1 MTQKNSYKLS
11 FLLSLTGFILGLLL
25 VFIGLSGVSVGH
37 AETRN
42 GANKQGAFEIKK
54 VDQNNKPL
62 SGATFSLT
70 PKDGK
75 GTSVQTFTSNDK
87 GIVDAQNLQPGTYT
101 LKEDKAPDGYD
112 KTSRTWTVT
121 VYENGYTKLVEN
133 PYNGEIISKAGP
145 KDVSSSLQLEKST
158 MSVFS
163 KYGGA
168 EVTSG
173 AADFYRNHAAY
184 FKMSFELKQKD
195 KSETINPG
203 DTFVLQLDR
212 RLNPKGISQDIPKII
227 YDSANSPLAIGK
239 YDAESHQLIYTF
251 TDYIAGL
258 DKVQLS
264 AELSLFLENK
274 EVLENTNISDFK
286 STIGGQEIKYGGTVN
301 VIYGNE
307 KNQKDNY
314 VANRLSNVGGSIESY
329 NTQTGDFTWYVYV
342 NPNRTNIPYAT
353 MNLWGFG
360 RLVKSNN
367 STSQSEDSAT
377 SSAELGEIQVYEV
390 PEGEKLPSSY
400 GVDVTKLTLREEF
413 KPQVVQG
420 SFGTT
425 KRQRIDFG
433 NNIQNKAF
441 IIKVTGKTD
450 QSGKPLVVQ
459 SNLASFSTKED
470 YAGLKLGGGNVY
482 FQNEIALSPSKGSG
496 SGKSEFTK
504 PSITVA
510 NLKRVAQLRFKKMS
524 TDNVPLPEA
533 TFELRSSTSDSQKV
547 EAKSNE
553 QGEVHLKDLT
563 SGTYDLYE
571 KQAPKGYQQV
581 TEKLAT
587 VTVDTSKSA
596 EEMVTWGSP
605 HSSVKVEVNKE
616 VTIVNHKE
624 TLTFSGKKIWE
635 NDRPDQRPAKI
646 QVQLLQNGQK
656 MSDKVQEVTK
666 DNDWSYHF
674 KDLPKYDA
682 KNQEYKYSV
691 EEVNVPDG
699 YKVSYLG
706 NDIFNTRETEFVFE
720 QNNFNLEFGNAEIK
734 GQSGSK
740 IIDEDTLTSFKG
752 KKIWKND
759 TAENRP
765 QAIQV
770 QLYAD
775 GVAVE
780 GQTKFISGSGNEW
793 SFEFKNLKKYNGTGN
808 DIIYSVKE
816 VAVPTGYDVTY
827 SANDIINTKREVIT
841 QQGPKLEIEETL
853 PLESGASGGTTT
865 VEDSRPVD
873 TLSGLSS
880 EQGQSGDMT
889 IEEDSATHIKFSK
902 RDIDGKELA
911 GATMELRD
919 SSGKTISTWI
929 SDGQVK
935 DFYLMP
941 GKYTFVETVA
951 PDGYEVA
958 TAITF
963 TVNEQGQVTV
973 NGKATK
979 GDAHIVMVDAYKP
992 TKGSGQV
999 IDIEEKLPDEQGHSG
1014 STTEIE
1020 DSKPSDVII
1029 GGQGEVVDTTEDTQR
1044 GMTGHSG
1051 STTEIEDSKS
1061 SDVIIGGQGQVVETT
1076 EDTQTGMHGD
1086 SGCKT
1091 EVEDT
1096 KLVQSFHFDNK
1107 EPESNSEI
1115 PKKDKPKSNTSLPAT
1130 GEKQHNKFFWMVTS
1144 CSLISSVFVI
1154 SLKSK
1159 KRLSSC

>member
-37 AETRN
+37 AETRD
-42 GANKQGAFEIKK
+42 GANKQRSFEIKK
-54 VDQNNKPL
+54 VDQNNNPL
-62 SGATFSLT
+62 QGATFSLT
-70 PKDGK
+70 PNDEKGK
-75 GTSVQTFTSNDK
+75 PVQTFESGSDGK
-87 GIVDAQNLQPGTYT
+87 IDAKDIKPGTYT

-112 KTSRTWTVT
+112 KTSLTWTVT

-133 PYNGEIISKAGP
+133 PYNGENISKAGS
-145 KDVSSSLQLEKST
+145 KDVSQSLQLEKST
-158 MSVFS
+158 MSVVS
-163 KYGGA
+163 KYG
-168 EVTSG
+168 EQEKTSNS
-173 AADFYRNHAAY
+173 ADFYRNHAAY

-227 YDSANSPLAIGK
+227 YDNANSPLAIGK
-239 YDAESHQLIYTF
+239 YDAENHQLIYTF
-251 TDYIAGL
+251 TNYIAGL

-274 EVLENTNISDFK
+274 VVLENQTISDFK
-286 STIGGQEIKYGGTVN
+286 STIGGQEITYKGTVN
-301 VIYGNE
+301 VIYGN
-307 KNQKDNY
+307 KSGDSNNY
-314 VANRLSNVGGSIESY
+314 VKNILSNVGGSIESY

-342 NPNRTNIPYAT
+342 NPNRSNIPYAT

-377 SSAELGEIQVYEV
+377 SSAQLEKVEIYEV
-390 PEGEKLPSSY
+390 KEDYTLPTSY
-400 GVDVTKLTLREEF
+400 GVDVTKLTLRTDITVGNKDGF
-413 KPQVVQG
+413 PM
-420 SFGTT
+420 T
-425 KRQRIDFG
+425 KRQRIDFKDNLKDG
-433 NNIQNKAF
+433 KRF
-441 IIKVTGKTD
+441 VVKVTGKTD

-459 SNLASFSTKED
+459 SNLASFRGASE
-470 YAGLKLGGGNVY
+470 YAAFTPVGGNVY

-496 SGKSEFTK
+496 SGTSEFTK

-510 NLKRVAQLRFKKMS
+510 NLKRVAQLRFKKVS

-571 KQAPKGYQQV
+571 TKAPKGYQQV

-587 VTVDTSKSA
+587 VTVDTTKPA

-605 HSSVKVEVNKE
+605 HSSVKVEDSKE

-674 KDLPKYDA
+674 KDLPKYDD

-691 EEVNVPDG
+691 EEVKVPDG

-720 QNNFNLEFGNAEIK
+720 QNNFNLEFGNAEIR

-816 VAVPTGYDVTY
+816 VTVPTGYDVTY

-841 QQGPKLEIEETL
+841 QQGPNLEIEETL

-941 GKYTFVETVA
+941 GKYTFVETAA
-951 PDGYEVA
+951 PDGYEIA

-1020 DSKPSDVII
+1020 DSKPSDLII
-1029 GGQGEVVDTTEDTQR
+1029 GGQGEVVDTTEDTQS

-1061 SDVIIGGQGQVVETT
+1061 SDVIVGGQGQIVETT

-1086 SGCKT
+1086 SGRKT

-1107 EPESNSEI
+1107 ESESNSEI

-1130 GEKQHNKFFWMVTS
+1130 GEKQHNMFFWMVTS

-1154 SLKSK
+1154 SLKTK

>member
-42 GANKQGAFEIKK
+42 GANKQGSFEIKK
-54 VDQNNKPL
+54 VDQNNNPL
-62 SGATFSLT
+62 QGATFSLT

-75 GTSVQTFTSNDK
+75 EEPVKTFKSGSDGK
-87 GIVDAQNLQPGTYT
+87 IDAKDIKPGTYT
-101 LKEDKAPDGYD
+101 LKEETAPDGYD

-133 PYNGEIISKAGP
+133 PYNGEIISKAGS

-163 KYGGA
+163 KYGGT

-203 DTFVLQLDR
+203 DTFVLQLDQ

-239 YDAESHQLIYTF
+239 YDAENHQLIYTF

-274 EVLENTNISDFK
+274 KVLENTNISNFK

-314 VANRLSNVGGSIESY
+314 VANGLSNVGGSIESY

-342 NPNRTNIPYAT
+342 NPKKQSINYSIL
-353 MNLWGFG
+353 NLWGFG
-360 RLVKSNN
+360 RARSNTN
-367 STSQSEDSAT
+367 NLENDANT
-377 SSAELGEIQVYEV
+377 SSAQLEKVEIYEV
-390 PEGEKLPSSY
+390 KEDYTLPTSY
-400 GVDVTKLTLREEF
+400 GVDVTKLTLRTDITVGNKDGF
-413 KPQVVQG
+413 PM
-420 SFGTT
+420 T
-425 KRQRIDFG
+425 KRQRIDFKDNLKDG
-433 NNIQNKAF
+433 KRFVVKI
-441 IIKVTGKTD
+441 TGKTD

-459 SNLASFSTKED
+459 SNLASFSTNQD
-470 YAGLKLGGGNVY
+470 YVDLKISGGNVY

-496 SGKSEFTK
+496 SGTSEFTK

-510 NLKRVAQLRFKKMS
+510 NLKRVAQLRFKKVS

-533 TFELRSSTSDSQKV
+533 AFELRSSNGNSQKL
-547 EAKSNE
+547 EASSNT
-553 QGEVHLKDLT
+553 QGEVHFKDLT

-581 TEKLAT
+581 TEKLAS
-587 VTVDTSKSA
+587 VTVDTTKPA

-605 HSSVKVEVNKE
+605 HSSVKVEANKE

-656 MSDKVQEVTK
+656 MPNQIQEVTK

-691 EEVNVPDG
+691 EEVKVPDG

-740 IIDEDTLTSFKG
+740 IIDEDTLMSFKG

-808 DIIYSVKE
+808 DIIYSVRE
-816 VAVPTGYDVTY
+816 VTVPTGYDVTY

-941 GKYTFVETVA
+941 GKYTFVETAA

-1020 DSKPSDVII
+1020 DSKSSDVII

-1076 EDTQTGMHGD
+1076 EDTQTGMHGY

>member
-54 VDQNNKPL
+54 NKSQEEYNYEVYDNRNILQDGEHKLEIKRVDGTGKTYQGFCFQLTKNFPTAQGVSKKLYKKL
-62 SGATFSLT
+62 SSSDEETLKQYAS
-70 PKDGK
+70 KY
-75 GTSVQTFTSNDK
+75 TSNRRGDTSGNLKKQIAKVLTEGYPTNKSNWLNGLTENEKIEVTQDAIWYFTETTVPADRSYTNRNVNSQKMKEVYQKLIDTTDIDK
-87 GIVDAQNLQPGTYT
+87 YEDVQFDLFVPQDTNLQAVISVEPVIESLPWTSLKPIAQKDITAKKIWVDAP
-101 LKEDKAPDGYD
+101 KEKP
-112 KTSRTWTVT
+112 
-121 VYENGYTKLVEN
+121 
-133 PYNGEIISKAGP
+133 II
-145 KDVSSSLQLEKST
+145 
-158 MSVFS
+158 
-163 KYGGA
+163 
-168 EVTSG
+168 
-173 AADFYRNHAAY
+173 Y
-184 FKMSFELKQKD
+184 FKLYRQLPGEKEVAVDDAELKQIN
-195 KSETINPG
+195 SEG
-203 DTFVLQLDR
+203 Q
-212 RLNPKGISQDIPKII
+212 
-227 YDSANSPLAIGK
+227 
-239 YDAESHQLIYTF
+239 
-251 TDYIAGL
+251 
-258 DKVQLS
+258 
-264 AELSLFLENK
+264 
-274 EVLENTNISDFK
+274 
-286 STIGGQEIKYGGTVN
+286 QEI
-301 VIYGNE
+301 
-307 KNQKDNY
+307 
-314 VANRLSNVGGSIESY
+314 S
-329 NTQTGDFTWYVYV
+329 
-342 NPNRTNIPYAT
+342 
-353 MNLWGFG
+353 
-360 RLVKSNN
+360 
-367 STSQSEDSAT
+367 
-377 SSAELGEIQVYEV
+377 
-390 PEGEKLPSSY
+390 
-400 GVDVTKLTLREEF
+400 
-413 KPQVVQG
+413 
-420 SFGTT
+420 
-425 KRQRIDFG
+425 
-433 NNIQNKAF
+433 
-441 IIKVTGKTD
+441 
-450 QSGKPLVVQ
+450 
-459 SNLASFSTKED
+459 
-470 YAGLKLGGGNVY
+470 
-482 FQNEIALSPSKGSG
+482 
-496 SGKSEFTK
+496 
-504 PSITVA
+504 
-510 NLKRVAQLRFKKMS
+510 
-524 TDNVPLPEA
+524 
-533 TFELRSSTSDSQKV
+533 
-547 EAKSNE
+547 
-553 QGEVHLKDLT
+553 
-563 SGTYDLYE
+563 
-571 KQAPKGYQQV
+571 
-581 TEKLAT
+581 
-587 VTVDTSKSA
+587 
-596 EEMVTWGSP
+596 VTWT
-605 HSSVKVEVNKE
+605 NQL
-616 VTIVNHKE
+616 VTDE
-624 TLTFSGKKIWE
+624 
-635 NDRPDQRPAKI
+635 
-646 QVQLLQNGQK
+646 
-656 MSDKVQEVTK
+656 
-666 DNDWSYHF
+666 
-674 KDLPKYDA
+674 
-682 KNQEYKYSV
+682 
-691 EEVNVPDG
+691 
-699 YKVSYLG
+699 
-706 NDIFNTRETEFVFE
+706 
-720 QNNFNLEFGNAEIK
+720 K
-734 GQSGSK
+734 GM
-740 IIDEDTLTSFKG
+740 
-752 KKIWKND
+752 
-759 TAENRP
+759 A
-765 QAIQV
+765 
-770 QLYAD
+770 Y
-775 GVAVE
+775 
-780 GQTKFISGSGNEW
+780 
-793 SFEFKNLKKYNGTGN
+793 
-808 DIIYSVKE
+808 IYSVKE
-816 VAVPTGYDVTY
+816 VDKNGELLEPKDYIKKEDGLTVTNTYVKPTSGHYDIEVTFG
-827 SANDIINTKREVIT
+827 NGHIDITEDTTPDIVSGENQMKQIEGEDSKPIDEVTENNLIEFGKNTMP
-841 QQGPKLEIEETL
+841 GEED
-853 PLESGASGGTTT
+853 GTNSNKYEE

-1154 SLKSK
+1154 SLKTK

>member
-42 GANKQGAFEIKK
+42 GANKQGSFEIKK

-75 GTSVQTFTSNDK
+75 GKPVQTFTSSEE
-87 GIVDAQNLQPGTYT
+87 GIIDAQNLQPGTYT
-101 LKEDKAPDGYD
+101 LKEETAPDGYD

-133 PYNGEIISKAGP
+133 PYNGEIISKAGS
-145 KDVSSSLQLEKST
+145 KDVSSSLQLENPK
-158 MSVFS
+158 MSVVS
-163 KYGGA
+163 KYG
-168 EVTSG
+168 EQEKTSNS
-173 AADFYRNHAAY
+173 ADFYRNHAAY

-203 DTFVLQLDR
+203 DTFVLQLDK

-227 YDSANSPLAIGK
+227 YGNANSPLAIGK
-239 YDAESHQLIYTF
+239 YDAENHQLIYTF

-274 EVLENTNISDFK
+274 KVLENTNISDFK
-286 STIGGQEIKYGGTVN
+286 STIGGQEITYKGTVN
-301 VIYGNE
+301 VIYGN
-307 KNQKDNY
+307 KSGDSNNY
-314 VANRLSNVGGSIESY
+314 VKNILSNVGGSIESY

-360 RLVKSNN
+360 RLTDKQAFSTDSN
-367 STSQSEDSAT
+367 S
-377 SSAELGEIQVYEV
+377 SSAQLLNAEIYEV
-390 PEGEKLPSSY
+390 PSDYHLPSSY
-400 GVDVTKLTLREEF
+400 GFNLDRLTLRKDINISLDAGNYSAF
-413 KPQVVQG
+413 K
-420 SFGTT
+420 
-425 KRQRIDFG
+425 RLRIDFG
-433 NNIQNKAF
+433 DKLQNKAF
-441 IIKVTGKTD
+441 VIKVTGKTD

-459 SNLASFSTKED
+459 SNLASFSTNQD
-470 YAGLKLGGGNVY
+470 YAELKISGGNVY

-496 SGKSEFTK
+496 SGTSEFTK

-510 NLKRVAQLRFKKMS
+510 NLKRVAQLRFKKVS

-533 TFELRSSTSDSQKV
+533 AFELRSSNGNSQKL
-547 EAKSNE
+547 EASSNT
-553 QGEVHLKDLT
+553 QGEVHFKDLN

-587 VTVDTSKSA
+587 VTVDTTKPA
-596 EEMVTWGSP
+596 EEIVKWEKTHP
-605 HSSVKVEVNKE
+605 FVKVEVNKE

-635 NDRPDQRPAKI
+635 NDRPDQRPVKI

-691 EEVNVPDG
+691 EEVKVPDG

-816 VAVPTGYDVTY
+816 VTVPTGYDVTY

-941 GKYTFVETVA
+941 GKYTFVETAA
-951 PDGYEVA
+951 PDGYEIA

-1020 DSKPSDVII
+1020 DSKSSDVII

-1044 GMTGHSG
+1044 GVTGHSG

-1115 PKKDKPKSNTSLPAT
+1115 PKKDKSKSNTSLPAT